1 MNLHDKV
8 EVHSSEE
15 GFSDAWATAIVVG
28 EDNKGKGQWLVEYTK
43 FVNADGSALR
53 EKVMPDRLRHVPQFP
68 ITFNPGPG
76 LRIEGYLHDC
86 WWPGEVVEQHP
97 RKGFRVCFDDGDY
110 AWLVRRNVRP
120 LLRRAP
126 QEGEAWKPSSAIG
139 GGEPP
144 SVDPASTPPMAP
156 MPLRFPLELNPH
168 VVMSAI
174 DALVKGRDWST
185 LRVSSVERELE
196 ARLLPERPPGWMRP
210 RRRALLAAIERALA
224 SGLKAQPMKRPASHR
239 PVASSAGRQNG
250 KRLKKDA
257 DGDGTARPSLAAT
270 ADAAV
275 HPSSNPIGIQPA
287 PAGRLDRWDSQSVE
301 LG

>member
-1 MNLHDKV
+1 
-8 EVHSSEE
+8 
-15 GFSDAWATAIVVG
+15 
-28 EDNKGKGQWLVEYTK
+28 
-43 FVNADGSALR
+43 
-53 EKVMPDRLRHVPQFP
+53 
-68 ITFNPGPG
+68 
-76 LRIEGYLHDC
+76 
-86 WWPGEVVEQHP
+86 
-97 RKGFRVCFDDGDY
+97 
-110 AWLVRRNVRP
+110 
-120 LLRRAP
+120 
-126 QEGEAWKPSSAIG
+126 
-139 GGEPP
+139 
-144 SVDPASTPPMAP
+144 MAP

-287 PAGRLDRWDSQSVE
+287 PAGRPDRWDSVASTQVQRAPVSLPDFGAMPLEARETLEPEPPPAPQPPQPPPLAWTAPVS
-301 LG
+301 L